1 MQAIPSY
8 DSAPPLN
15 LPVRFFIAAWLWL
28 LLLAGAWHGTADGNY
43 PSPGLW
49 LPLHLL
55 ALGVLGNVMLGA
67 LLQLLAVVSA
77 LAFPR
82 PGIWSR
88 VLWGSWQLGCAALF
102 TGLQEAL
109 SPGWLQLASLAF
121 CVATLLLGGL
131 WWQLWRSPAQDSSS
145 RGLRWALA
153 ALVATLGLGIAQLG
167 VLAWG
172 QPWPLFALLPLH
184 RLAAQGW
191 VWLLL
196 VAVAQVILPM
206 FLLTPALPGW
216 WQRWASPAWGSLLL
230 LAGGLSL
237 LWPDGGWWWL
247 AALPLPLL
255 GWVWGSALRGSRR
268 PQEWLPRYWQ
278 LALCLLLAL
287 CVAFVAGQWLDVPA
301 LRRLQGWL
309 LLGGVAFTLCVGM
322 LYRIVPFLLWL
333 QLRRGVKPQ
342 QKVPSLPVLLPEAR
356 ARLGW
361 KLLCLWQLAG
371 VTWCLWPA
379 LWWLPAI
386 SGSLLAAALFAHYLA
401 AWQRWR
407 QGTQPVGKVVQAG

>member
-8 DSAPPLN
+8 HSAPPLD
-15 LPVRFFIAAWLWL
+15 LPVRFFMAAWLWL
-28 LLLAGAWHGTADGNY
+28 LLLAGTWYGTADGGY

-77 LAFPR
+77 LGFPR
-82 PGIWSR
+82 PAIWR
-88 VLWGSWQLGCAALF
+88 HGLWGSWQLGCAALCSGF
-102 TGLQEAL
+102 AGGLSA
-109 SPGWLQLASLAF
+109 GWLQLASIAFAGAVGLLAW
-121 CVATLLLGGL
+121 L
-131 WWQLWRSPAQDSSS
+131 WWLLWHSPAQDSSS

-153 ALVATLGLGIAQLG
+153 CLLLTLCLGIAQLG

-172 QPWPLFALLPLH
+172 QPWPLLALLPLH

-196 VAVAQVILPM
+196 LAVAQVILPM

-216 WQRWASPAWGSLLL
+216 WQRWASPAWGGLLL
-230 LAGGLSL
+230 LAGALSL
-237 LWPDGGWWWL
+237 IWPAGGWWWL
-247 AALPLPLL
+247 AALPLPLTA
-255 GWVWGSALRGSRR
+255 WVWGRALRGSRR

-278 LALCLLLAL
+278 LALGLLLAL
-287 CVAFVAGQWLDVPA
+287 CVAFVVGQWLDSEA

-342 QKVPSLPVLLPEAR
+342 QKVPSLQQLLPEEK

-361 KLLCLWQLAG
+361 RLLCSWQLAG
-371 VTWCLWPA
+371 VAWCLWPV
-379 LWWLPAI
+379 LWWLPAA
-386 SGSLLAAALFAHYLA
+386 SGSLLAAALFAHYRA
-401 AWQRWR
+401 AWLRWR
-407 QGTQPVGKVVQAG
+407 QGTQPVGKVAQAE

>member
-1 MQAIPSY
+1 MQAVPSY
-8 DSAPPLN
+8 DSAPPLG
-15 LPVRFFIAAWLWL
+15 LPVRFFLAAWLWL
-28 LLLAGAWHGTADGNY
+28 LLLAASWAGTADGAY

-49 LPLHLL
+49 LPLHLM

-82 PGIWSR
+82 PGIWSKG
-88 VLWGSWQLGCAALF
+88 LWGSWQLGCGALF
-102 TGLQEAL
+102 AGFASGLT
-109 SPGWLQLASLAF
+109 PGWLQLASAGF
-121 CVATLLLGGL
+121 SVATLLLAGL

-153 ALVATLGLGIAQLG
+153 ALLLTLGLGIAQLG
-167 VLAWG
+167 VLGWG
-172 QPWPLFALLPLH
+172 RPWSLLTLLPLH

-230 LAGGLSL
+230 LAGALSL
-237 LWPDGGWWWL
+237 AWPDSGWWWL
-247 AALPLPLL
+247 AALPLPVCA
-255 GWVWGSALRGSRR
+255 WVWGGALRHSRR

-278 LALCLLLAL
+278 LALGLLLAL
-287 CVAFVAGQWLDVPA
+287 CAVFVAGQWLDVPA

-309 LLGGVAFTLCVGM
+309 LLGGVAFTLTVGM

-342 QKVPSLPVLLPEAR
+342 QKVPSLQVLLPEAK

-361 KLLCLWQLAG
+361 KLLCLWQLCGAA
-371 VTWCLWPA
+371 WCLWPA
-379 LWWLPAI
+379 LWWLPAA
-386 SGSLLAAALFAHYLA
+386 SGAVLAGVLFTHYRA
-401 AWQRWR
+401 AWLRWR
-407 QGTQPVGKVVQAG
+407 QGTQPVGKVAQAG